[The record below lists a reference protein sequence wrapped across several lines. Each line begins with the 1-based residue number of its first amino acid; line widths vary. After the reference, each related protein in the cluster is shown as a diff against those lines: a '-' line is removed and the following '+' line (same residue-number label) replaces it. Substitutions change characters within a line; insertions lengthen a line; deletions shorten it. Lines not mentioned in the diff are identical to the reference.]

1 LDGNEKVPYTLP
13 VPLPALTKKVNNP
26 FGGNVTFKDDFSDK
40 KLDDRYLFLRNPET
54 SAFSLTAKSG
64 FLQLSLRPQT
74 ASERKSPSFL
84 GYRQHNLKG
93 YAATSID
100 FTPASEKEKAGLM
113 IFQSENNYYFLCK
126 SIENGKPVIQLY
138 KSPSR
143 GNKIADLL
151 ASQPLISGKSLYLKI
166 EAKASTYAFYFA
178 EKKNKWKLLIDGVD
192 ASFLS
197 TKIAGGFVGSLFALY
212 GTSNGEPTT
221 SVATYDWFEY
231 KGNDDGIKK

>member
-1 LDGNEKVPYTLP
+1 M
-13 VPLPALTKKVNNP
+13 
-26 FGGNVTFKDDFSDK
+26 
-40 KLDDRYLFLRNPET
+40 FLRNPET
-54 SAFSLTAKSG
+54 NAYSLTAKPG
-64 FLQLSLRPQT
+64 YFQLSLRPQT

-100 FTPASEKEKAGLM
+100 FTPASEKEKAGLL

-126 SIENGKPVIQLY
+126 SVENGKPVVQLY
-138 KSPSR
+138 KSPSKE
-143 GNKIADLL
+143 NKNAVQL
-151 ASQPLISGKSLYLKI
+151 ASQPLTSAKTLYLKI

-178 EKKNKWKLLIDGVD
+178 EKKNTWKLLKDEVD

-197 TKIAGGFVGSLFALY
+197 TKIAGGFVGCLFALY
-212 GTSNGEPTT
+212 GTSNGAPTT
-221 SVATYDWFEY
+221 SVASYDWFEY